1 MAPPIYINVLTGELV
16 GKNSKGSVVMAPGR
30 VSSKGGFIQLAADSA
45 EAVRKPKDKQ
55 VARARSGRALK
66 RAFD

>member
-1 MAPPIYINVLTGELV
+1 MATPIYINVLTGAPV
-16 GKNSKGSVVMAPGR
+16 SKGAKASVPKSPGR

-45 EAVRKPKDKQ
+45 EAVRKPKDKR

-66 RAFD
+66 RAFG